1 MKRRSI
7 LFLAALVA
15 LVAFSG
21 CADERLAGKGAASET
36 TNGIVLEGRLLGPDG
51 AAAARA
57 MVELSAP
64 ESDSVFSRDVT
75 DDSGSYSLRAPGP
88 GRFVVRTVSDS
99 LGISRWLSVGATARQ
114 VVEPLKQSRLHRLGG
129 TIVLR
134 DSGLPAPE
142 FLVVRVP
149 GTVGVARVRQN
160 LTWVFDGVPEGWH
173 LVRVVDSSGRVLGEA
188 MASTYEATDVT
199 ANPGSGSRVA
209 ISNRVSTLLDDFE
222 ADEGQGRLTRL
233 LDGAWWGRWNDTSAI
248 YDSAR
253 TWAGTT
259 GLSTAD
265 SAWSGKSLVAD
276 MRVGSP
282 ITGHPELV
290 RSAGLQLKIG
300 GREDLDSQ
308 SVWFDL
314 ARFDSVVF
322 MAKGNSTVA
331 LHLVARSRLD
341 RSLKGNFRI
350 EFQPTS
356 EWRRFAFAPDRFLA
370 DSGLA
375 WNASDIRELRWVVRQ
390 SARLRLDDIELVG
403 VRPSQLLRR

>member
-1 MKRRSI
+1 MTMRSS
-7 LFLAALVA
+7 LSVAAFAAMLV
-15 LVAFSG
+15 SMG

-51 AAAARA
+51 SGAART

-88 GRFVVRTVSDS
+88 GRFVVRTVAES

-114 VVEPLKQSRLHRLGG
+114 VVEPLKQSKLRRLSGRVVLHG
-129 TIVLR
+129 T
-134 DSGLPAPE
+134 DLPAPE

-149 GTVGVARVRQN
+149 GTGRLARVRQN
-160 LTWVFDGVPEGWH
+160 LTWVVDSIPEGWH
-173 LVRVVDSSGRVLGEA
+173 LVRVVDSSGSVLGEA
-188 MASTYEATDVT
+188 MASTYDQLSLDSTGGCLVAV
-199 ANPGSGSRVA
+199 SR
-209 ISNRVSTLLDDFE
+209 RVSTLLDDFE
-222 ADEGQGRLTRL
+222 ADEGQGRLVRL
-233 LDGAWWGRWNDTSAI
+233 LDGSWWGRWNDTGAT
-248 YDSAR
+248 YDNAR

-259 GLSTAD
+259 GLATAD
-265 SAWSGKSLVAD
+265 SAWSGRSLLAD
-276 MRVGSP
+276 MRVGSA
-282 ITGHPELV
+282 ISGHPELV

-308 SVWFDL
+308 SVWFPL

-341 RSLKGNFRI
+341 HSLKGNFRI

-356 EWRRFAFAPDRFLA
+356 EWRRFAFAPSQFQA

-375 WNASDIRELRWVVRQ
+375 WDASDIRELRWVVRQ

>member
-1 MKRRSI
+1 MKRCSN

-15 LVAFSG
+15 FLG

-51 AAAARA
+51 SGAARA
-57 MVELSAP
+57 VVVLSAP

-99 LGISRWLSVGATARQ
+99 LGISRWLSVGRLGRQ

-129 TIVLR
+129 TIVPR

-149 GTVGVARVRQN
+149 GTGRLARVRQN

-188 MASTYEATDVT
+188 MASTYDQLSLDSTGGCLVDVSER
-199 ANPGSGSRVA
+199 AA
-209 ISNRVSTLLDDFE
+209 TLLDDFE

-233 LDGAWWGRWNDTSAI
+233 LDGSWWGRWNDTSAI

-259 GLSTAD
+259 GLATAD
-265 SAWSGKSLVAD
+265 SAWSGRSLVAD

-282 ITGHPELV
+282 ISGHPELV

-331 LHLVARSRLD
+331 LHLVARSRHD

-356 EWRRFAFAPDRFLA
+356 EWRRFAFAPDHFLA

-375 WNASDIRELRWVVRQ
+375 WDASDIRELRWVVRQ

>member
-1 MKRRSI
+1 MKTRSSP
-7 LFLAALVA
+7 FVAVFAAMLV
-15 LVAFSG
+15 FMG

-51 AAAARA
+51 SAAARA
-57 MVELSAP
+57 SVELSAP

-75 DDSGSYSLRAPGP
+75 DDSGAYSLRAPGP

-114 VVEPLKQSRLHRLGG
+114 MVEPLKQSKLRRLSGRV
-129 TIVLR
+129 VLQGA
-134 DSGLPAPE
+134 DVPAPE

-149 GTVGVARVRQN
+149 GTGRLARVRRN
-160 LTWVFDGVPEGWH
+160 LTWVVDSIPEGWH
-173 LVRVVDSSGRVLGEA
+173 LVRVVDSSGSVLGEA
-188 MASTYEATDVT
+188 MASTYDQLSLDSTGGCLVAV
-199 ANPGSGSRVA
+199 SR
-209 ISNRVSTLLDDFE
+209 RVSTLLDDFE

-233 LDGAWWGRWNDTSAI
+233 LDGSWWGRWNDTSAL

-259 GLSTAD
+259 GLATAD
-265 SAWSGKSLVAD
+265 SAWSGRSLVAD

-282 ITGHPELV
+282 ISGHPELV

-308 SVWFDL
+308 SVWFPL

-350 EFQPTS
+350 EFQTTS
-356 EWRRFAFAPDRFLA
+356 GWRRFAFAPSQFQA

-375 WNASDIRELRWVVRQ
+375 WDASDIRELRWVARQ
-390 SARLRLDDIELVG
+390 STRLRLDDIELVG

>member
-1 MKRRSI
+1 MTMRSS
-7 LFLAALVA
+7 LSVAAFAAMLV
-15 LVAFSG
+15 SMG

-51 AAAARA
+51 SAAART

-114 VVEPLKQSRLHRLGG
+114 VVEPLKQSKLRRL
-129 TIVLR
+129 
-134 DSGLPAPE
+134 SGRVILQGMDLPAPE

-149 GTVGVARVRQN
+149 GTGRLARVRQN
-160 LTWVFDGVPEGWH
+160 LTWVVDGVPEGWH
-173 LVRVVDSSGRVLGEA
+173 LVRVVDSSGSVLGEA
-188 MASTYEATDVT
+188 MASTYDQLSLDSTGGCLVAV
-199 ANPGSGSRVA
+199 SR
-209 ISNRVSTLLDDFE
+209 RVSTLLDDFE

-233 LDGAWWGRWNDTSAI
+233 LDGSWWGRWNDTSAL

-259 GLSTAD
+259 GLATTD
-265 SAWSGKSLVAD
+265 SAWSGRSLVAD
-276 MRVGSP
+276 MRVGAP
-282 ITGHPELV
+282 ISGHLELV

-308 SVWFDL
+308 SVWFPL

-356 EWRRFAFAPDRFLA
+356 EWRRFAFAPSQFQA

-375 WNASDIRELRWVVRQ
+375 WDASDIRELRWVVRQ

>member
-1 MKRRSI
+1 MKRCSN

-15 LVAFSG
+15 FLG

-51 AAAARA
+51 SGAARA

-64 ESDSVFSRDVT
+64 ESDSVFSRDLT

-114 VVEPLKQSRLHRLGG
+114 VVAPLKQSKLRRLSGRV
-129 TIVLR
+129 VLQGA
-134 DSGLPAPE
+134 DLPAPE

-149 GTVGVARVRQN
+149 GTGRLARVRQN
-160 LTWVFDGVPEGWH
+160 LTWVVDSVPEGWH

-188 MASTYEATDVT
+188 MASTYDQLSLDSTGGCLVDVSER
-199 ANPGSGSRVA
+199 AA
-209 ISNRVSTLLDDFE
+209 TLLDDFE

-233 LDGAWWGRWNDTSAI
+233 LDGSWWGRWNDTSAQ

-259 GLSTAD
+259 GLATAD
-265 SAWSGKSLVAD
+265 SAWSGRSLVAD

-282 ITGHPELV
+282 ISGHPELV

-331 LHLVARSRLD
+331 LHLVARSRHD

-356 EWRRFAFAPDRFLA
+356 EWRRFAFAPDHFLA

-375 WNASDIRELRWVVRQ
+375 WDASDIRELRWVVRQ

>member
-1 MKRRSI
+1 MNRLWGICLVVS
-7 LFLAALVA
+7 LAL
-15 LVAFSG
+15 LG

-36 TNGIVLEGRLLGPDG
+36 TNGVVLEGRLLGPDG
-51 AAAARA
+51 SGAARA
-57 MVELSAP
+57 MVVLSAP

-75 DDSGSYSLRAPGP
+75 DDSGAYSLRAPGP
-88 GRFVVRTVSDS
+88 GRFVVRTVAES
-99 LGISRWLSVGATARQ
+99 LGISSWLSVGSTARQ
-114 VVEPLKQSRLHRLGG
+114 MVEPLRQSKLRRLSGRV
-129 TIVLR
+129 VLQG
-134 DSGLPAPE
+134 SGLPAPE

-149 GTVGVARVRQN
+149 GTAGVARVRQN

-188 MASTYEATDVT
+188 MASTYDQLSLDSTGGCLVVV
-199 ANPGSGSRVA
+199 SQ
-209 ISNRVSTLLDDFE
+209 RVSTLLDDFE
-222 ADEGQGRLTRL
+222 ADEGQGRLVRL

-259 GLSTAD
+259 GLAIAD
-265 SAWSGKSLVAD
+265 SAWSGKSLAAD
-276 MRVGSP
+276 MLVGSP
-282 ITGHPELV
+282 IPGHPELN

-314 ARFDSVVF
+314 ARFDSIVF
-322 MAKGNSTVA
+322 MAKGNSSVE
-331 LHLVARSRLD
+331 LHLAARSKSDPSR
-341 RSLKGNFRI
+341 KGNFRI
-350 EFQPTS
+350 DFQPTS
-356 EWRRFAFAPDRFLA
+356 QWQRFAFAPSQFQA
-370 DSGLA
+370 DSGLV
-375 WNASDIRELRWVVRQ
+375 WNAVRIRELRWIVRK